1 MSHLQKVL
9 WICHGLS
16 MNSVP
21 QNQVSNNHV
30 TKIKLAIKP
39 GMSSISIPTHGLV
52 KPSSGVCPVFEPTH
66 LLVQQARKSSVEAQM
81 QIRQDLQEGFFK
93 MQPVTGRG
101 RIFLLQGTLSWAPE
115 HLHVDLCTV
124 CCFFSRFPYFLAESR
139 PIVMTG
145 NQLDPVEELTV
156 GVYSIPKR

>member
-1 MSHLQKVL
+1 MMKSCEMSHLQKVL

-52 KPSSGVCPVFEPTH
+52 KPSSGVCPVFEPPH

-124 CCFFSRFPYFLAESR
+124 CCFFSRFHIF
-139 PIVMTG
+139 
-145 NQLDPVEELTV
+145 
-156 GVYSIPKR
+156 

>member
-1 MSHLQKVL
+1 MKSCEMSHLQKVL

-52 KPSSGVCPVFEPTH
+52 KPSSGVCPVFEPPH
-66 LLVQQARKSSVEAQM
+66 LLVQQAPSPQV
-81 QIRQDLQEGFFK
+81 
-93 MQPVTGRG
+93 
-101 RIFLLQGTLSWAPE
+101 
-115 HLHVDLCTV
+115 LC
-124 CCFFSRFPYFLAESR
+124 
-139 PIVMTG
+139 
-145 NQLDPVEELTV
+145 
-156 GVYSIPKR
+156 